1 MKALDLNRSKRQSYS
16 PTEILKVSEKI
27 ITLNNQLQG
36 GKLKSFIFRGR
47 RDFISCCFVPEAK
60 QACCH
65 ELRKLPQKQVL
76 SQEINDSRDLEINR
90 LCSRMCVAD
99 DFFYG
104 IPVREAQH
112 IKFACFYGNQ
122 VQTL

>member
-47 RDFISCCFVPEAK
+47 RDFISCGFVPEAK

-65 ELRKLPQKQVL
+65 ELRSYRK
-76 SQEINDSRDLEINR
+76 S
-90 LCSRMCVAD
+90 
-99 DFFYG
+99 
-104 IPVREAQH
+104 
-112 IKFACFYGNQ
+112 KFSARK
-122 VQTL
+122 